1 VSPSFPAPFLIIH
14 DHDLS
19 NQPSERI
26 VDTTVLRLTDEEA
39 AMLPEST
46 AELSYFNNQ
55 VGYVGVLEVF
65 HQLHC
70 LVSAPFLCKER
81 SIS

>member
-1 VSPSFPAPFLIIH
+1 
-14 DHDLS
+14 
-19 NQPSERI
+19 
-26 VDTTVLRLTDEEA
+26 
-39 AMLPEST
+39 MLPEST

-81 SIS
+81 SIG